1 MEAILVALITGG
13 LSLLGVVIT
22 NMMAARRAEQRMVT
36 AQAVTDARLEELTRE
51 VRAQQLCPAGAGAGR
66 AAACGKPPPEQP
78 GKGAYPRRPGHKLKE
93 KHKKA

>member
-36 AQAVTDARLEELTRE
+36 AQAVTDARLEEI
-51 VRAQQLCPAGAGAGR
+51 GR
-66 AAACGKPPPEQP
+66 A
-78 GKGAYPRRPGHKLKE
+78 HV
-93 KHKKA
+93 

>member
-36 AQAVTDARLEELTRE
+36 PKRSRM
-51 VRAQQLCPAGAGAGR
+51 PAWR
-66 AAACGKPPPEQP
+66 S
-78 GKGAYPRRPGHKLKE
+78 
-93 KHKKA
+93 

>member
-36 AQAVTDARLEELTRE
+36 ALSLIHISEPTR
-51 VRAQQLCPAGAGAGR
+51 P
-66 AAACGKPPPEQP
+66 
-78 GKGAYPRRPGHKLKE
+78 Y
-93 KHKKA
+93 

>member
-51 VRAQQLCPAGAGAGR
+51 VRAHNNFAQRVVPVLEEQLRVANHRLSNLEKSHTPAGR
-66 AAACGKPPPEQP
+66 ATS
-78 GKGAYPRRPGHKLKE
+78 
-93 KHKKA
+93 